1 MKASIEQFDGVR
13 FARLPIVNF
22 TATMRKASWQAKS
35 ADYPAFGTV
44 GYSISA
50 DTAEHI
56 RDSFG
61 LDADVRVGVATRADF
76 DLVETINAKL
86 AMSEHAGKAFV
97 VNGNASLTVGISADD
112 VVRTSIDKDGNTWVN
127 LTLVM
132 TDETAGWQDRPS
144 SLGTTA
150 RLASAM

>member
-13 FARLPIVNF
+13 FARLPIISL
-22 TATMRKASWQAKS
+22 TATLRKASWQAKT

-50 DTAEHI
+50 DTAQHI
-56 RDSFG
+56 RDSLG
-61 LDADVRVGVATRADF
+61 LGAEVRVGIATRADF
-76 DLVETINAKL
+76 ALVETINAKL
-86 AMSEHAGKAFV
+86 ALPANAGKAFV
-97 VNGNASLTVGISADD
+97 TTGNASLTVGINADD
-112 VVRTSIDKDGNTWVN
+112 SIRQSVDKDGNTWVN
-127 LTLVM
+127 LTLVL